1 MPLKP
6 GTAPGT
12 RTRGRPWH
20 RTHAERIEVVFGRVK
35 GLLLTRETV
44 SHAVDLL
51 AEAARDTIPGAMG
64 AGVTLISAGTPTST
78 GYTDPLVVRVDAPQ
92 YGLNEGPCLTAW
104 AEATPVQVD
113 DTQTEPRWPR
123 WSAAAGD
130 PDPVLRERPPAARPP
145 TIGTLKVYSAAPAAF
160 DAGTA
165 ALLTR
170 FAASAAALL
179 GHIQTTE
186 TPQRIS
192 AGLAAALRS
201 RDAVAMARGVLM
213 ARLHLTEDESLLR
226 LTSLARERR
235 APLAAVARTLPA
247 GGPATAGPR

>member
-1 MPLKP
+1 MKSSS
-6 GTAPGT
+6 GAS
-12 RTRGRPWH
+12 R
-20 RTHAERIEVVFGRVK
+20 
-35 GLLLTRETV
+35 GLLLTRETAD
-44 SHAVDLL
+44 HAVDLL
-51 AEAARDTIPGAMG
+51 AEAARDTIPGALG

-78 GYTDPLVVRVDAPQ
+78 GYTNPLVARVDALQ

-104 AEATPVQVD
+104 AGATPVLVD
-113 DTQTEPRWPR
+113 DTRAEPRWPR
-123 WSAAAGD
+123 WSAAA
-130 PDPVLRERPPAARPP
+130 AAIPILSCVSVPLQRGRT
-145 TIGTLKVYSAAPAAF
+145 TIGAVKVYSTAPAAF

-186 TPQRIS
+186 MPQRIS

-213 ARLHLTEDESLLR
+213 ARLHLTEDESLPR
-226 LTSLARERR
+226 LISLACESR
-235 APLAAVARTLPA
+235 APLAAAARTLLA
-247 GGPATAGPR
+247 GGPGPAGPR

>member
-1 MPLKP
+1 M
-6 GTAPGT
+6 APEPT
-12 RTRGRPWH
+12 LN
-20 RTHAERIEVVFGRVK
+20 EFEVVFGRVK
-35 GLLLTRETV
+35 GLLLTRETA

-78 GYTDPLVVRVDAPQ
+78 GYTDPLVARVDALQ
-92 YGLNEGPCLTAW
+92 YRLKEGPCLAAW

-123 WSAAAGD
+123 WSAAAAGI
-130 PDPVLRERPPAARPP
+130 PIRSCVSVPLQRGRT
-145 TIGTLKVYSAAPAAF
+145 TIGALKVYSAAPAAF

-226 LTSLARERR
+226 LISLAREGR
-235 APLAAVARTLPA
+235 APLAAVARTLLA
-247 GGPATAGPR
+247 GGPGTAGPR